1 MSFAYGLA
9 MELIIEQG
17 LDYLGNAGIKVG
29 LSNSTHVPD
38 KDDQFCDDV
47 GADDF
52 IDGELSGTG
61 YTGGFGGS
69 GRKVLASKAV
79 VYDTTNDRVELD
91 AADSVWTAIN
101 AGTIEWAT
109 ILDETGQA
117 ADTTTPVV
125 INVDLATTVT
135 NGGDITIEWDTEGIL
150 QLKV

>member
-9 MELIIEQG
+9 MELIVEQSM
-17 LDYLGNAGIKVG
+17 DFIANAGMKVG

-52 IDGELSGTG
+52 VDGELSGTG

-91 AADSVWTAIN
+91 AADSVWTGIN

-117 ADTTTPVV
+117 TDTTTPVV

-135 NGGDITIEWDTEGIL
+135 NGGDITIEWDAEGIL
-150 QLKV
+150 QLTV